1 MANNEDERILSIKVK
16 YQDAIDGILKYQ
28 NKLHNL
34 KTEQE
39 KWKKE
44 VKEGTVNFNEYN
56 AAMADIKVQM
66 AEAKEGI
73 RVLEKEARNN
83 LKTQKENEGS
93 LKSLRAELSNSTKAY
108 DEMSKAERDGAKGKE
123 LRDHINEVTLQLKEA
138 EAETQ
143 RFYRNVGNYEKSM
156 NEALSGLRKQ
166 VEEANKKYQDLVKT
180 EGEHAESTKKA
191 KKHLDDLQLSLKF
204 AEDESDKMNSS
215 VLGFVT
221 AGNPWAQTAIKFVQQ
236 LGSIKNAFVLAKTG
250 AMMLGKQLLILMANP
265 IVAFL
270 AIVAMGISAL
280 IKGIKGSEENMNRW
294 RVAMAPLG
302 IVLDY
307 IANLITELAS
317 IILTVIEGGGK
328 LLGWISKM
336 CESLPVLGK
345 AFKEQNEKIQQ
356 RVDLQKSQIEYEQK
370 TRAEIVKSAEREKAI
385 SELRAKVTDKEKYS
399 AKERK
404 AALEEAIRLEREQ
417 ADEKKKIAEL
427 NLKNLELEASLTEND
442 AEMNNKLAEAKAAV
456 IRADTEYNNKIR
468 EMNAQRSG
476 LNNQIAAEEKAKSDA
491 AKKAAE
497 DAVKILKEK
506 ADKEIEAI
514 RQAEDAMLSL
524 VKDGIEKQRRQIQ
537 LSYNR
542 EIEDLKKKL
551 KEEENLTKK
560 AKDAIRQVIKA
571 KEQQLQVELQK
582 LSDEQLQKDIA
593 DRQKLIETQL
603 AAVKAGSEQEFQLK
617 MQQLMAQREME
628 LSSTELTEQ
637 MKQAIRE
644 KYNKQMD
651 DLSVQREND
660 IIKKQADLI
669 NNRFASE
676 LGILESQNQIKLQR
690 MQNDGASES
699 QLKQA
704 QYAFELQELQTSLT
718 QKYEVLYNMQQL
730 EGETDEQFN
739 SRKVE
744 QKQRI
749 SEIEVQIDTA
759 KVESQKALYDDFR
772 GAIDALGE
780 HNKSFAMMSKML
792 ALGEIAVNTGK
803 AIAAGVAQAQ
813 SVPFPGNIAAI
824 ATTVATVVANIA
836 TAIKTVKSAKF
847 AVGGLV
853 EGPGSGTSDSI
864 PAQLSNGESVLT
876 AAATSMFS
884 PMLSAF
890 NQIGGGV
897 PITVVENN
905 RSAMGEE
912 MLARA
917 VAKGVQMM
925 PRPVVSVEE
934 ISSVNSRVEILESLG
949 EL

>member
-28 NKLHNL
+28 KQVEEL
-34 KTEQE
+34 KE
-39 KWKKE
+39 KQIGLKE
-44 VKEGTVNFNEYN
+44 SFKAGEISQREYN
-56 AAMADIKVQM
+56 ASMVDVKVQM

-73 RVLEKEARNN
+73 RILEKEARNN

-108 DEMSKAERDGAKGKE
+108 DEMSKAERDGAEGQE

-143 RFYRNVGNYEKSM
+143 RFYRNVGNYEKSVG
-156 NEALSGLRKQ
+156 EALSGLRKQ

-204 AEDESDKMNSS
+204 AEDESEKMNGS

-236 LGSIKNAFVLAKTG
+236 LGSIKNAFMLAKTG
-250 AMMLGKQLLILMANP
+250 AMMLGKQLLVLMANP

-270 AIVAMGISAL
+270 AIVAAAISVL

-294 RVAMAPLG
+294 KVAMAPLG
-302 IVLDY
+302 VVLDY
-307 IANLITELAS
+307 ISNLITGLAS
-317 IILTVIEGGGK
+317 VILIVIEGGGK

-336 CESLPVLGK
+336 CESLPILGS
-345 AFKEQNEKIQQ
+345 AFEESNRKIQQ

-370 TRAEIVKSAEREKAI
+370 VRAEIVKSAERENTI

-427 NLKNLELEASLTEND
+427 NLKNLELEASLADND

-468 EMNAQRSG
+468 EMNAQRSE
-476 LNNQIAAEEKAKSDA
+476 LNNQIIAGEKTKNDA

-497 DAVKILKEK
+497 DAVKIRKERN
-506 ADKEIEAI
+506 DKEIEAI

-524 VKDGIEKQRRQIQ
+524 VKDGIEKQKRQVL
-537 LSYNR
+537 LSYDR

-551 KEEENLTKK
+551 REEENLTKK

-571 KEQQLQVELQK
+571 KEQQKVEELQK
-582 LSDEQLQKDIA
+582 LSDDEVLKSIEKEEKRIALLLETAKKGSEAEYQLKIQQLMKKEEADIA
-593 DRQKLIETQL
+593 AANSEIESVEEREATKLAIRQKYNLLNDELIESHNNDMIQRQQQAIKLEYDTRIAEVGNNEM
-603 AAVKAGSEQEFQLK
+603 AALQLK
-617 MQQLMAQREME
+617 M
-628 LSSTELTEQ
+628 
-637 MKQAIRE
+637 
-644 KYNKQMD
+644 
-651 DLSVQREND
+651 
-660 IIKKQADLI
+660 
-669 NNRFASE
+669 
-676 LGILESQNQIKLQR
+676 
-690 MQNDGASES
+690 
-699 QLKQA
+699 
-704 QYAFELQELQTSLT
+704 
-718 QKYEVLYNMQQL
+718 
-730 EGETDEQFN
+730 
-739 SRKVE
+739 E
-744 QKQRI
+744 QKQIELDSIQQMEGESLEAFNFRRLEMQNEFNDAKQ
-749 SEIEVQIDTA
+749 SLTDKEVEIEQTKLEAVANITGSLSSLS
-759 KVESQKALYDDFR
+759 ET
-772 GAIDALGE
+772 LGE
-780 HNKSFAMMSKML
+780 KNKAFAKLSKVL
-792 ALGEIAVNTGK
+792 ALAEIAINTGK

-813 SVPFPGNIAAI
+813 SVPFPANIAAI
-824 ATTVATVVANIA
+824 ATTITTVIANIA
-836 TAIKTVKSAKF
+836 TAIKTVNSAKF
-847 AVGGLV
+847 ASGGYV
-853 EGPGSGTSDSI
+853 DGPGSGTSDSI
-864 PAQLSNGESVLT
+864 PAQLSNGESVMT

-897 PITVVENN
+897 PITVMENN
-905 RSAMGEE
+905 NSSMGEE
-912 MLARA
+912 MLANA
-917 VAKGVQMM
+917 VARGMM
-925 PRPVVSVEE
+925 LAPRPVVSVEE
-934 ISSVNSRVEILESLG
+934 FTTVSHRVEYVDRIG
-949 EL
+949 DI

>member
-1 MANNEDERILSIKVK
+1 MANSEDERILSIKVK

-28 NKLHNL
+28 KQVEEL
-34 KTEQE
+34 KE
-39 KWKKE
+39 KQIGLKE
-44 VKEGTVNFNEYN
+44 SFEAGEISQREYN
-56 AAMADIKVQM
+56 ASMVDVKVQM

-270 AIVAMGISAL
+270 AIVAMAISAL

-468 EMNAQRSG
+468 EMNAQRSE

-524 VKDGIEKQRRQIQ
+524 VKDGKEKQRRQIQ

-603 AAVKAGSEQEFQLK
+603 AAVKSGSEQEFQLK
-617 MQQLMAQREME
+617 MQQLMAQRDME
-628 LSSTELTEQ
+628 LSNMELTEQ
-637 MKQAIRE
+637 MKQAVRD
-644 KYNKQMD
+644 KYSKQMD
-651 DLSVQREND
+651 DLSAQHDND
-660 IIKKQADLI
+660 VLKKQQDAMRLRYEMEI
-669 NNRFASE
+669 AEAHGNEVEILTIKMEQKRAE
-676 LGILESQNQIKLQR
+676 LESLQQ
-690 MQNDGASES
+690 M
-699 QLKQA
+699 
-704 QYAFELQELQTSLT
+704 
-718 QKYEVLYNMQQL
+718 
-730 EGETDEQFN
+730 EGESMEAFN
-739 SRKVE
+739 LRKLETENAYIDAKRDLSNKEV
-744 QKQRI
+744 
-749 SEIEVQIDTA
+749 EIEQTKFQAASDITNAMSSLVEAAGKQSRGLAIA
-759 KVESQKALYDDFR
+759 SKV
-772 GAIDALGE
+772 
-780 HNKSFAMMSKML
+780 L
-792 ALGEIAVNTGK
+792 ALGEIAINTGK

-847 AVGGLV
+847 ASGGYV